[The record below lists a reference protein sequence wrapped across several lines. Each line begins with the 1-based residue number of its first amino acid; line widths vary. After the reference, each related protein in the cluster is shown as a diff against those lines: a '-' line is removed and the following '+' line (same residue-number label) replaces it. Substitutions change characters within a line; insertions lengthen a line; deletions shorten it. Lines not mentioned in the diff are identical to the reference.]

1 VEIVAADPK
10 ASVLSEAEVRGL
22 LAEPLLMRLGMVDA
36 DGWPL
41 VHPVWHVFEGERF
54 RVAVARRS
62 HKATVLRASRR
73 AYFTVDTD
81 AEGESRG
88 VRGRADVQV
97 VDGHADLAV
106 EISRKTLLKYT
117 GTDQDAYARQML
129 GWAAA
134 GDMSIVELSP
144 RRFAAFSY

>member
-1 VEIVAADPK
+1 MEIVAADPK
-10 ASVLSEAEVRGL
+10 ASALTEAEVRAL

-62 HKATVLRASRR
+62 RKAAVLRASPR

-81 AEGESRG
+81 ADGESRG

-97 VDGHADLAV
+97 IDGRAELAV
-106 EISRKTLLKYT
+106 ALCRATLLKYT
-117 GTDQDAYARQML
+117 GTDADDYAREML

-134 GDMSIVELSP
+134 GDMSVVELTP
-144 RRFAAFSY
+144 GRFAAFSY

>member
-41 VHPVWHVFEGERF
+41 VHPVWHLFEGERF

-88 VRGRADVQV
+88 VRGRADVHV

-117 GTDQDAYARQML
+117 GTDQDDYARQTL